1 MEQQQLKLFVLI
13 YQHRIITIPD
23 NNFTLIAPSNT
34 EALGQILGYPSN
46 GPTWQTLTS
55 ISRIQDNAQMCPK
68 IEEKNGIME
77 IATKLQ
83 LQSQ

>member
-34 EALGQILGYPSN
+34 EALGYTSN

-55 ISRIQDNAQMCPK
+55 ISRIQDSAQMCPK